1 MPEGAR
7 TFVVR
12 TASTGP
18 LVAELTGGGPG
29 TAALV
34 LARLP
39 VRSRAMLWGEEV
51 YFEVPFHHDAEP
63 GARAD
68 VSVGDVAFW
77 PEGDCLCLFFGR
89 TPASSDASPRAASP
103 VNVFARLTADPR
115 ALARVREGDEV
126 EVLPG

>member
-1 MPEGAR
+1 MTDGAR

-18 LVAELTGGGPG
+18 LVAELTGESPG
-29 TAALV
+29 TAELV

-39 VRSRAMLWGEEV
+39 ARSSAMLWGEEV

-68 VSVGDVAFW
+68 VAVGDVAFW

-89 TPASSDASPRAASP
+89 TPASRGDSPRAASP
-103 VNVFARLTADPR
+103 VNVFARLTTDPLV
-115 ALARVREGDEV
+115 LARVKEGEDV